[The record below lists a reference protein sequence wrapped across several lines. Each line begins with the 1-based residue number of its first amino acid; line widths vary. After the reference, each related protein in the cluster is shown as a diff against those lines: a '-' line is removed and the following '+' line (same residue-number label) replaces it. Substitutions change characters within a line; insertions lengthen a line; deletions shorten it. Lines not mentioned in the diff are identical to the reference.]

1 MAMVKILICDPI
13 ANEGIKTLRDSGFQV
28 DEKTSITHKELVDI
42 ANNYDA
48 LIVRSRTKIN
58 KEVLD
63 AALNLK
69 VIARAGVG
77 LDNIDLREAEIKGVE
92 VLNIP
97 EAPSNAV
104 AELVAG
110 FIISLARRITK
121 ADHSMKTGAW
131 NKKELTGFE
140 VEGKTL
146 GILGFGRIGYALAK
160 KMKGMGMKIIAYDV
174 DLERVKK
181 YMDEQNVES
190 VTIDKLL
197 SGSDFITLHV
207 PLLASTKHMIGIKE
221 FNKMK
226 KGSYIINVSRGGV
239 IDEEALKDAL
249 ASRHL
254 AGAALD
260 VYELEPPNDSEL
272 INRDNVITTPHIG
285 ASTIEAQ
292 IANSTII
299 AEKLIKILS

>member
-1 MAMVKILICDPI
+1 MVKILICDPI

-92 VLNIP
+92 VLNSP

-260 VYELEPPNDSEL
+260 VYELEPPNDKEL

>member
-92 VLNIP
+92 VLNSP